1 MGLAQLHQ
9 IRGRV
14 GRSSRHA
21 YAYLCYRHGKALS
34 EIAQKR
40 LGAIREFA
48 AFGSGF
54 KIAMRDLEIR
64 GAGNLLG
71 SDFGSKTELVSAAV
85 ESIWSDIF
93 RHPDDPAV
101 FEDTLSC
108 IRWMYRQMEYGSEQY
123 PGFFTH
129 HALGFVRQDTA
140 DGKQQMRQTWQHILD
155 ALTMVLTRDKKIRPD
170 AFTEEFTRQKFAGIL
185 FSLMLSAV
193 VQQDFDPTAVL
204 EIIRRTIYEV

>member
-1 MGLAQLHQ
+1 MYCVRKVTNDLYWVGANDHRLALFENCFP
-9 IRGRV
+9 IPRGV
-14 GRSSRHA
+14 SYNS
-21 YAYLCYRHGKALS
+21 YC
-34 EIAQKR
+34 
-40 LGAIREFA
+40 
-48 AFGSGF
+48 
-54 KIAMRDLEIR
+54 
-64 GAGNLLG
+64 LL
-71 SDFGSKTELVSAAV
+71 DEKTVLFDTV
-85 ESIWSDIF
+85 ENIWSDIF

-129 HALGFVRQDTA
+129 HALGFVRQNTA

-170 AFTEEFTRQKFAGIL
+170 AFTEEFSRQKFAGIL

>member
-1 MGLAQLHQ
+1 MQMK
-9 IRGRV
+9 
-14 GRSSRHA
+14 
-21 YAYLCYRHGKALS
+21 KAVSLLLTLVLLS
-34 EIAQKR
+34 
-40 LGAIREFA
+40 AIFPKPMS
-48 AFGSGF
+48 AFGT
-54 KIAMRDLEIR
+54 A
-64 GAGNLLG
+64 
-71 SDFGSKTELVSAAV
+71 
-85 ESIWSDIF
+85 
-93 RHPDDPAV
+93 
-101 FEDTLSC
+101 C